1 MAVSSRSRLSR
12 TIAEHLR
19 FSPDAGHIQLFG
31 QRMLLMHA
39 KAFAELRRELVER
52 LGLAKTRELLMRL
65 GYQQGVED
73 GQRLRALYPDD
84 PAHALAL
91 GPRLRETE
99 GFVGMR
105 PQDEMRFDVERGEFS
120 GDFIW

>member
-1 MAVSSRSRLSR
+1 MNHARRMPRRAAMKTGTPDENPAAHLSR

-39 KAFAELRRELVER
+39 QPFAQLRRELVVR
-52 LGLAKTRELLMRL
+52 LGLAKARELLMRL
-65 GYQQGVED
+65 GYQQGFED

-84 PAHALAL
+84 PA
-91 GPRLRETE
+91 
-99 GFVGMR
+99 
-105 PQDEMRFDVERGEFS
+105 
-120 GDFIW
+120 